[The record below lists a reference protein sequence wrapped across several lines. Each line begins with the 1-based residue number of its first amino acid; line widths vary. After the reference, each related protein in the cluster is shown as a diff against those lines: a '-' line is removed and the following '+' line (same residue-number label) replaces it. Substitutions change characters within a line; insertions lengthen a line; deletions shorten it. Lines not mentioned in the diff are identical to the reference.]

1 MEISESDKQVNDFI
15 QKLSS
20 KKTKEKYKI
29 IDKFQSYCFPSSGDK
44 PRLSKESLS
53 LLLEGDIGSKMIG
66 LLDVSG
72 K

>member
-1 MEISESDKQVNDFI
+1 MIDRKIEKSDSKVECR
-15 QKLSS
+15 KVSS
-20 KKTKEKYKI
+20 YYSSII